1 MELEF
6 DAITNYY
13 DLIKMYNIEVSEL
26 ELASY
31 AMMNPD
37 FTSCKEAMEVVEE
50 NKLENIKAFS
60 ADLVKEVDKLR
71 KDIIRIRA
79 AAQNEMILSA
89 GMNFF
94 NPGNEYH
101 HQCCRCWENLY
112 SKSRLLK
119 LKMFLVSDWMWT
131 PTH

>member
-1 MELEF
+1 MWWIDVQGLFKKLKSMELEF
-6 DAITNYY
+6 DTITNYY
-13 DLIKMYNIEVSEL
+13 DLIKMYKINVSEL

-37 FTSCKEAMEVVEE
+37 FTSCKEAMDVVEE

-60 ADLVKEVDKLR
+60 ADLVKEVEKLR

-89 GMNFF
+89 GTNF
-94 NPGNEYH
+94 NTGKAKPP
-101 HQCCRCWENLY
+101 
-112 SKSRLLK
+112 S
-119 LKMFLVSDWMWT
+119 MM
-131 PTH
+131 